1 MNLLNQ
7 INETKLHWEAI
18 YENKTPDEVSWT
30 QENPKTSLRLIN
42 ELNIDKS
49 ISIIDIG
56 GGDSRLVDCLL
67 DLGYTNVTV
76 LDISAKA
83 IERAKMRLGD
93 NAQSVKWIVSDVLE
107 FVPEQQYDVWH
118 DRAAF
123 HFLTKQSQIEKYKN
137 TINEAKVKNII
148 ISTFST
154 EGPLKCSGLEIKQ
167 YNKET
172 LEELFLQDF
181 KVLHSENEKHTT
193 PFGTTQDFVFVSLQ
207 RK

>member
-181 KVLHSENEKHTT
+181 KVLHFLT
-193 PFGTTQDFVFVSLQ
+193 
-207 RK
+207 